1 MSEKSPEAVQTP
13 DDPIQ
18 ELARTIYAR
27 LCGNIYSALESKKP
41 DPKAVAQLSF
51 KLAETFIAAN
61 LEFNPV
67 ARAAR
72 DARETASVKMDDVE
86 IDFAGFGTKK

>member
-18 ELARTIYAR
+18 DLARTIYTR
-27 LCGNIYSALESKKP
+27 LCGNIYSVLESKKP

-67 ARAAR
+67 ARAAHH
-72 DARETASVKMDDVE
+72 ARETAAVKMDEVE

>member
-1 MSEKSPEAVQTP
+1 MSEHSPAAPQTP

-18 ELARTIYAR
+18 ELARTLYTQ
-27 LCGNIYSALESKKP
+27 LCGRIYSVQDSKKP
-41 DPKAVAQLSF
+41 EPKAVARLSF

-67 ARAAR
+67 ARAAH
-72 DARETASVKMDDVE
+72 AAKETAAVKMGDVE
-86 IDFAGFGTKK
+86 IDFADFGTKK

>member
-1 MSEKSPEAVQTP
+1 MSEHSSAAAQVP
-13 DDPIQ
+13 DDPVQ
-18 ELARTIYAR
+18 ALARTIYTR
-27 LCGNIYSALESKKP
+27 LCGTIYAAADAKKP

-51 KLAETFIAAN
+51 RLAETFVAAN

-72 DARETASVKMDDVE
+72 EAKAKAEVKVGDVD
-86 IDFAGFGTKK
+86 IDFAGFAKKD

>member
-1 MSEKSPEAVQTP
+1 MSEQSPAASRIP

-18 ELARTIYAR
+18 ELARTIYTR
-27 LCGNIYSALESKKP
+27 LCGNIYAVSDSKKP
-41 DPKAVAQLSF
+41 DPKAIAQLSL
-51 KLAETFIAAN
+51 KLAETFIATN

-67 ARAAR
+67 AKAAR
-72 DARETASVKMDDVE
+72 EAKETASVKIGDVE

>member
-1 MSEKSPEAVQTP
+1 MSETKPAPAHAP

-18 ELARTIYAR
+18 DLARTIYTR
-27 LCGNIYSALESKKP
+27 LCGNIYAVADSKKP

-51 KLAETFIAAN
+51 RLAETFIAAN

-72 DARETASVKMDDVE
+72 DAKEKASVKMADVE
-86 IDFAGFGTKK
+86 IDFASVAAKK

>member
-1 MSEKSPEAVQTP
+1 MSEPISAATAVP
-13 DDPIQ
+13 DDPVQ
-18 ELARTIYAR
+18 ALARTIYAR
-27 LCGNIYSALESKKP
+27 LCGNIYSVTDAKKP

-51 KLAETFIAAN
+51 KLAEAFIAAN

-72 DARETASVKMDDVE
+72 DAKQKAEVKVGDVD
-86 IDFAGFGTKK
+86 IDFAGFAKKE